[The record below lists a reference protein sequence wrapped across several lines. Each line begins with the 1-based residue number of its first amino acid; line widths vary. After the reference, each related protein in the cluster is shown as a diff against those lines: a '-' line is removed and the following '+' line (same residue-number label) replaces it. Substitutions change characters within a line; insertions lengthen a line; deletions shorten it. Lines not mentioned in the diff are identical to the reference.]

1 MDIKAKLIHILEKI
15 GAKTIEV
22 SEKPIRR
29 VPKGRTLQEQI
40 ALLRQLKREIEKGE
54 KEEEE
59 IPLEEILEIRLE
71 EIQSPL
77 SRRLTDAVLKYFR
90 GPVEIL
96 TKSLKGLDQDL
107 YRANMRIFK
116 ERYVALMLILSFL
129 AGIFSFVFATLIMM
143 PISIAFMF
151 GTLGFILT
159 FVYMRHYPRIVWRN
173 RVAEVEKALPYV
185 LRHMA
190 ALLSAGVGI
199 AEVLVSVA
207 RADYGVASEEFAIVV
222 REMQTGSS
230 FEEALTN
237 FEKRM
242 NSENVSRVIKQILRA
257 IKFGGNLAEIL
268 YKMAEDFSFEYRMK
282 LVDYVQKVA
291 GVAFIYMFITIVM
304 PTMLIV
310 AILAASIM
318 AKRLVLPISGLA
330 ALLLFGF
337 PMLAFLMIV
346 MIKRRE
352 PR

>member
-1 MDIKAKLIHILEKI
+1 MDIKVKLLRVLERI
-15 GAKTIEV
+15 GEVTIEV

-29 VPKGRTLQEQI
+29 VPKGRSLQEQI
-40 ALLRQLKREIEKGE
+40 ALLKQLKKEIETEE

-59 IPLEEILEIRLE
+59 IPIEEILEMRLE

-77 SRRLTDAVLKYFR
+77 SKRLTDAVLKYFR
-90 GPVEIL
+90 GPVELI
-96 TKSLKGLDQDL
+96 TKSLKGLDRDL

-129 AGIFSFVFATLIMM
+129 AGIFSFIFATLVMV
-143 PISIAFMF
+143 PISIAFMI
-151 GTLGFILT
+151 GLLGFIIT
-159 FVYMRHYPRIVWRN
+159 FVYMRHYPKVVWRN
-173 RVAEVEKALPYV
+173 RVAEVEKALPYI

-199 AEVLVSVA
+199 AETLVSIS

-237 FEKRM
+237 FERRM
-242 NSENVSRVIKQILRA
+242 NSENISRVVKQILRA
-257 IKFGGNLAEIL
+257 IRFGGNLAEIL

-282 LVDYVQKVA
+282 LVDYVQKIG
-291 GVAFIYMFITIVM
+291 GVAFVYMFITTVM
-304 PTMLIV
+304 PTLLIV
-310 AILAASIM
+310 AVLAASIM
-318 AKRLVLPISGLA
+318 AKRLILPISGLA
-330 ALLLFGF
+330 VILIFGF
-337 PMLAFLMIV
+337 PMLAFVMIV